1 MTDFNAALLAV
12 SILLAGACVAMIVL
26 AAVVLVRSRRTGTA
40 RLFGRAVHRPGLW
53 ASAVVCL
60 GVAGLIMM
68 SSEVMPGG
76 WQKSTSVI
84 YGVLWLAFLLLMVT
98 HSVSQLSAKRRRA
111 RERQARP

>member
-1 MTDFNAALLAV
+1 MTAFNAALLAV
-12 SILLAGACVAMIVL
+12 DILLAGACVAMLVL

-40 RLFGRAVHRPGLW
+40 RLFGRAMHRPGLW

-60 GVAGLIMM
+60 VVAGLMMM
-68 SSEVMPGG
+68 SSEFMPGG

-84 YGVLWLAFLLLMVT
+84 YGMLWLAFLLLIVT
-98 HSVSQLSAKRRRA
+98 HSLSQLSAERRRA